1 MGKKGRVFVRGL
13 TSETYGLGQ
22 FRAEQLAAG
31 RVRDDSVVVD
41 DAAVGHS
48 GDSSES
54 RTCRSAR
61 SRAIPA
67 WLPSSSATDQA
78 FARSKRLITSPR

>member
-1 MGKKGRVFVRGL
+1 MGKKGRVFIRGL

-22 FRAEQLAAG
+22 FRAEQLAVE

-41 DAAVGHS
+41 DAKVGHS

-54 RTCRSAR
+54 RT
-61 SRAIPA
+61 
-67 WLPSSSATDQA
+67 W
-78 FARSKRLITSPR
+78 